1 MPDWAI
7 WIIAAAALAG
17 VEALTLVFL
26 CGPLALA
33 ALLAAVVA
41 AAGASLTVQLAVFVG
56 GSVASLL
63 ILRPIARRHLRS
75 PGQLRSGTAGLV
87 GATAVVLE
95 RVDRDGGLVKLA
107 GETWTARAFEDGREF
122 EPGERVSVLQIE
134 GATALVSD

>member
-33 ALLAAVVA
+33 ALLSAVVA

-87 GATAVVLE
+87 GATALVLE